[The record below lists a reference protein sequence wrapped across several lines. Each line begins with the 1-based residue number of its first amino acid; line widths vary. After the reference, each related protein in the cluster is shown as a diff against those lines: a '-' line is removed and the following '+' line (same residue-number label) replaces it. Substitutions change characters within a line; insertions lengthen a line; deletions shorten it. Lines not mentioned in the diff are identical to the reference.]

1 LKLKLQNLENRR
13 KELLDDNSR
22 FFATQSQ
29 NKKLASVDF
38 MPKIKDDYMV
48 VLGEKKPQKA
58 SKNNYI
64 YGDRI

>member
-1 LKLKLQNLENRR
+1 
-13 KELLDDNSR
+13 
-22 FFATQSQ
+22 
-29 NKKLASVDF
+29 